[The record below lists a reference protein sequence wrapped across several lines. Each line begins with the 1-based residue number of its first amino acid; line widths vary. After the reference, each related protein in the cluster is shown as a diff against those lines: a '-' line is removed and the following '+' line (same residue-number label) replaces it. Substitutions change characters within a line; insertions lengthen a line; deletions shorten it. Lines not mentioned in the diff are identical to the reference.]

1 MNYSHPKFAFNYINH
16 LIERT
21 KEQSKVI
28 IAVGT
33 LDSVNNE
40 NPCSF
45 IT

>member
-1 MNYSHPKFAFNYINH
+1 MRPKFAFNYINQ

-21 KEQSKVI
+21 KEQSKI
-28 IAVGT
+28 SICVGA